1 MKTKPFLFLS
11 LFLMAGLIVYG
22 LAFPD
27 SFEGL
32 LRKPEFYIHAKF
44 LHILCVTLFFANAII
59 GMIWETRSLL
69 TGDPKIVQH
78 TYNTVVWID
87 AMFTAPLIL
96 LSVVSGIML
105 GTILGGVWTIG
116 WVSISF
122 VLFFLSGL
130 IWVVADIPT
139 QYKVKAQFK
148 KLAPDASELTPE
160 LRRLLWQRMG
170 ISLVGTVPLFVILYL
185 MVHKPDLPKVAKLLG
200 L

>member
-1 MKTKPFLFLS
+1 MKTKPFLFIS
-11 LFLMAGLIVYG
+11 LILMAALIVYG
-22 LAFPD
+22 LVFPE
-27 SFEGL
+27 SFETTL
-32 LRKPEFYIHAKF
+32 KKPEFYIHAKF
-44 LHILCVTLFFANAII
+44 VHILCVTLFFANAVI

-69 TGDPKIVQH
+69 TNDPKIVQH

-122 VLFFLSGL
+122 VLFLLSGL
-130 IWVVADIPT
+130 VWVVFDIPT

-148 KLAPDASELTPE
+148 KLAPDARELTPE
-160 LRRLLWQRMG
+160 LRKLLWQRMG
-170 ISLVGTVPLFVILYL
+170 ISLAGTVPLFVILYF
-185 MVHKPDLPKVAKLLG
+185 MVHKPNLPKVSELLG
-200 L
+200 F